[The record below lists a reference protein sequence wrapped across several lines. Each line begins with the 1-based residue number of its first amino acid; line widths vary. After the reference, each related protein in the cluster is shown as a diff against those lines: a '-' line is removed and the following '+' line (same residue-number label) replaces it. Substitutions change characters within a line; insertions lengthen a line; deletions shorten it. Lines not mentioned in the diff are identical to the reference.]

1 MNKLYNLASEVSGS
15 GKHVLYWDYDEK
27 SINEDNI
34 NLLVSKHKLNL
45 HIIKTLNGFH
55 FIDFHLFTI
64 AQIEKIQKDFY
75 IYFPST
81 YPTIKQIKKL
91 DDKQG
96 QEFQGQTLRIV
107 KKQDSADLIYIRSY
121 VDKKHIKEISN
132 SVYSERHI
140 NLYKLLLKH
149 KLEEYGISKNYNFI
163 ICSYLNKK

>member
-91 DDKQG
+91 DDKR
-96 QEFQGQTLRIV
+96 EKV
-107 KKQDSADLIYIRSY
+107 
-121 VDKKHIKEISN
+121 
-132 SVYSERHI
+132 
-140 NLYKLLLKH
+140 LLKNNQA
-149 KLEEYGISKNYNFI
+149 YPISRSRRKFLKEN
-163 ICSYLNKK
+163 LNIVNLINKDESHSI